1 MMTIDCVP
9 HQARGATLEL
19 EAIRRDLAAAQADAA
34 RELKGREASVMR
46 VAALETALAA
56 AEARE
61 AEARE
66 AVR

>member
-1 MMTIDCVP
+1 MTIDCVP

-46 VAALETALAA
+46 VAALEMALEA